1 MIKLMI
7 KGFAYDVSGSPII
20 LLTDEEE
27 EKVLPL
33 WIGML
38 EAHSIALAVEGTDLP
53 RPMTHDLILNIC
65 KLFNAAISE
74 IIITDLRD
82 NTFYS
87 TIYIST
93 ETEIIPM
100 DARPSDAI
108 ALAIRSSAP
117 IYLKNELADNMLSIS
132 ELIDEETR
140 KELDKIF
147 NMKDFKKSLH

>member
-38 EAHSIALAVEGTDLP
+38 EAHSIALAVEGTELP

-65 KLFNAAISE
+65 KQFNAAISE

-82 NTFYS
+82 NTFYAS
-87 TIYIST
+87 IYIST
-93 ETEIIPM
+93 ETATIPM

-140 KELDKIF
+140 KEIDKIF